1 MSRTL
6 RLVIWSVGL
15 FIVVFIFSTLARYV
29 IDDYYQLDG
38 IYRSL
43 ANIAVAAIVCGIYV
57 YLARPLLRT

>member
-1 MSRTL
+1 M
-6 RLVIWSVGL
+6 VGWA
-15 FIVVFIFSTLARYV
+15 FIVVFIFSALARYV